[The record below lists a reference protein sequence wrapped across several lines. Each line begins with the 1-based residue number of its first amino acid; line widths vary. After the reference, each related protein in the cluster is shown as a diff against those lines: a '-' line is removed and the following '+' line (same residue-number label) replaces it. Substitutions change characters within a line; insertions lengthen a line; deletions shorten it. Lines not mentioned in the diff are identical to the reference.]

1 MLLKDKFAAFAVVFI
16 WGINF
21 YFMKVGLSEMSP
33 MILGCLR
40 YLLVLVP
47 ALFFI
52 QVPKTGWKWLLL
64 YGLISNFSQFA
75 FMFSAIATGMP
86 TGLVA
91 LVVQS
96 QAFFTVM
103 IAAFVLKEQIRW
115 NQWLAII
122 IASLGLLFIAL
133 GQQHSNVPLIG
144 LLLVLCS
151 ALSWACGNIVVKH
164 IGAVNPVGLVVWGNI
179 LTPIWFLLLALYD
192 QGWYGVMADWSALT
206 WKGLTSAAFLAYFA
220 TIIGYGLWIYLL
232 TRYPATKISPLS
244 LWVPVISMG
253 FAYIFLDEQLNIWQW
268 FGSLIIMMG
277 LMVHLFGLKLHHFL
291 INKKMRHFQI

>member
-21 YFMKVGLSEMSP
+21 YFMKVGLSEISP

-52 QVPKTGWKWLLL
+52 KMPKTGWKWLLL

-115 NQWLAII
+115 NQWIAII
-122 IASLGLLFIAL
+122 VASLGLLFIAF
-133 GQQHSNVPLIG
+133 GQQHSHVPLIG

-151 ALSWACGNIVVKH
+151 ALSWACGNIVVKR
-164 IGAVNPVGLVVWGNI
+164 IGKVNPIGLVVWGNI
-179 LTPIWFLLLALYD
+179 LTPVWFLLLALYD
-192 QGWYGVMADWSALT
+192 QGWQGVIADWSALT
-206 WKGLTSAAFLAYFA
+206 WKGLTAAAFLAYFA
-220 TIIGYGLWIYLL
+220 TVIGYGLWIYLL
-232 TRYPATKISPLS
+232 TRYPTAKISPLS

-253 FAYIFLDEQLNIWQW
+253 FAYMFLDEQLNIWQW

-277 LMVHLFGLKLHHFL
+277 LMVHLFGLKLHDFL
-291 INKKMRHFQI
+291 INKKMKYFQI